1 MRTMVRSRVVQ
12 GWLVLTALFA
22 FGSMMDAVE
31 KSRSAPQLL
40 GKVFAGY
47 ILVWSTVVIIISA
60 GAVSAE
66 SGVVADSILSR
77 GITRYAYILSK
88 YASRLITALVVC
100 AVVLLPISYFAA
112 VHLSGSVEFKGVAF
126 SLVYVLAHMTF
137 LTVLGVTFSI
147 WFDRAI
153 IGIAVLWMM
162 CYFFG
167 SICSALDLGFMAP
180 MRLVRNIAV
189 ALSGHGDVGDLWRV
203 CVGFGAPS
211 IALCALGALWF
222 ARRDV

>member
-1 MRTMVRSRVVQ
+1 
-12 GWLVLTALFA
+12 
-22 FGSMMDAVE
+22 
-31 KSRSAPQLL
+31 
-40 GKVFAGY
+40 
-47 ILVWSTVVIIISA
+47 VWSTGVIIISA

-88 YASRLITALVVC
+88 YASRLITALLVC
-100 AVVLLPISYFAA
+100 VVVLLPLSCFASL
-112 VHLSGSVEFKGVAF
+112 HLSGGVAPKGVLV
-126 SLVYVLAHMTF
+126 SLLYILAHMTF

-147 WFDRAI
+147 WFDRAV
-153 IGIAVLWMM
+153 IGIAVLWLM

-167 SICSALDLGFMAP
+167 AICSALDLGFMAP
-180 MRLVRNIAV
+180 MRLVRNIAA
-189 ALSGHGDVGDLWRV
+189 ALTGGGDAGDLWQV

-211 IALCALGALWF
+211 IALCALGTLWF